1 MKRYNLRWPILFSLL
16 PVLVGVAVFVNV
28 QYIRSAPVRAHLQR
42 GAKLAELGDWQGAE
56 KEWRMALRLDPS
68 RLETYKALSI
78 LYLHT
83 DNPAQALPLLE
94 RIRQRAPRSE
104 HASCNLAEAYAR
116 LGQNQK
122 ALEIARQATFLE
134 PQCPRALAL
143 LGIALGESGDK
154 AGAVTALKRAVAL
167 APTDDKIAV
176 SLAQAQIATGACEDA
191 EQIAR
196 KVTSRNPY
204 YATAWRTLSDS
215 LIRRH
220 PTPDHLREAIAALQ
234 KAKELDPQWME
245 GNVKLKRLQQMLQRH
260 KNNVPRVQAA
270 LTEEEK
276 KR

>member
-1 MKRYNLRWPILFSLL
+1 
-16 PVLVGVAVFVNV
+16 
-28 QYIRSAPVRAHLQR
+28 
-42 GAKLAELGDWQGAE
+42 
-56 KEWRMALRLDPS
+56 MALRLDPS
-68 RLETYKALSI
+68 RLETYKALST

-83 DNPAQALPLLE
+83 DNPALALPLLE

-104 HASCNLAEAYAR
+104 HASCNLTEAYVR
-116 LGQNQK
+116 LGQHQK
-122 ALEIARQATFLE
+122 ALEIARQATILE

-154 AGAVTALKRAVAL
+154 AGAVTALKKAIAL
-167 APTDDKIAV
+167 TPTDDKIAV
-176 SLAQAQIATGACEDA
+176 SLAQAHIATGAYDDA

-196 KVTSRNPY
+196 QVTSRNPY

-215 LIRRH
+215 LVRRH

-234 KAKELDPQWME
+234 KAIELDPQWKE
-245 GNVKLKRLQQMLQRH
+245 GHVKLKRLQQMLH
-260 KNNVPRVQAA
+260 VHINHAHRVQAA